1 MTVHHD
7 VICVIQMG
15 KSNQKKG
22 KQKNTQLSLY
32 LKNETW
38 LVTQALVA
46 VTKKK

>member
-32 LKNETW
+32 LKNET
-38 LVTQALVA
+38 
-46 VTKKK
+46 